1 MASGH
6 RQLLAETGRSGPTF
20 SNRHGMS
27 RWNLAG
33 QVDDIR
39 PLILDRRAGL
49 GGFAIATLVETSG
62 PAPREIGAQM
72 LITQDEHWGYLSG
85 GCIEADVAR
94 HGREA
99 IANGTPRLL
108 RYGEGSPWID
118 IQLACGTGISVLV
131 EPVADDDPAIAV
143 LLQGY
148 ADRRPVLWS
157 SDGITRQALAAEDA
171 QPIWDGV
178 RYARLFEPVLRLVL
192 IGEDATALASAA
204 MARQLGLEVAL
215 ITPNGPD
222 LPPFADIAYHRTAA
236 ADALDAIRLDRWT
249 AVAVLSHDREDDEA
263 ALARALLSDA
273 FYVGAIGARARL
285 DGRIALLRMHGVDEA
300 WIQRLHA
307 PIGLQGFGKAPR
319 DIALSLVA
327 EVARDFHARSAAA
340 RSSGASMSSSAP
352 ASSVSR

>member
-1 MASGH
+1 
-6 RQLLAETGRSGPTF
+6 
-20 SNRHGMS
+20 MS
-27 RWNLAG
+27 KWNLAA
-33 QVDDIR
+33 QADDIR
-39 PLILDRRAGL
+39 PLLTEQLAASQC
-49 GGFAIATLVETSG
+49 FAIATLVETSG

-99 IANGTPRLL
+99 MASGEPRLL

-131 EPVADDDPAIAV
+131 EPVGRDDPALAA

-148 ADRRPVLWS
+148 AARAPVLWTS
-157 SDGITRQALAAEDA
+157 NGTIRQALAPDA
-171 QPIWDGV
+171 GHAPWDGA
-178 RYARLFEPVLRLVL
+178 RYAKLFEPMLRLVL

-204 MARQLGLEVAL
+204 LACQLGLEVIL
-215 ITPNGPD
+215 ITPNGPE
-222 LPPFADIAYHRTAA
+222 LPPFAGIAYHRTAA
-236 ADALDAIRLDRWT
+236 AAALDAIGLDPWT

-285 DGRIALLRMHGVDEA
+285 DGRMAQLRMRGVGETRIA
-300 WIQRLHA
+300 QLHA

-319 DIALSLVA
+319 DIALALVA
-327 EVARDFHARSAAA
+327 EVVRDFQARSAAA
-340 RSSGASMSSSAP
+340 RSSGASMSSSTP
-352 ASSVSR
+352 LSLVSR

>member
-1 MASGH
+1 
-6 RQLLAETGRSGPTF
+6 
-20 SNRHGMS
+20 MS
-27 RWNLAG
+27 RWHLAA

-39 PLILDRRAGL
+39 PLLRDRLAASGRCAV
-49 GGFAIATLVETSG
+49 ATLVETSG

-72 LITQDEHWGYLSG
+72 LITHDEHWGYLSG

-94 HGREA
+94 HGREVMA
-99 IANGTPRLL
+99 TGTPRLL

-131 EPVADDDPAIAV
+131 EPVGSHDPAVAT
-143 LLQGY
+143 LLEGY
-148 ADRRPVLWS
+148 AARAPVVWT
-157 SDGITRQALAAEDA
+157 SDGTIRCARPPENAL
-171 QPIWDGV
+171 PLWDGTH
-178 RYARLFEPVLRLVL
+178 YARLFEPVLRLVL
-192 IGEDATALASAA
+192 IGEDATVLASAA
-204 MARQLGLEVAL
+204 MAQQLGLEVIL
-215 ITPNGPD
+215 ITPNGPETA
-222 LPPFADIAYHRTAA
+222 PFPDIGYYRTAA
-236 ADALDAIRLDRWT
+236 ADALDAVGLDRWT

-285 DGRIALLRMHGVDEA
+285 EGRIALLRMHGVDDGRIA
-300 WIQRLHA
+300 QLHA

-327 EVARDFHARSAAA
+327 EVVRDFQARSAAA

-352 ASSVSR
+352 RSAVSR

>member
-1 MASGH
+1 MSKWH
-6 RQLLAETGRSGPTF
+6 LA
-20 SNRHGMS
+20 
-27 RWNLAG
+27 A

-39 PLILDRRAGL
+39 PLLIGLRAGSR
-49 GGFAIATLVETSG
+49 GFAIATLVETSG

-99 IANGTPRLL
+99 IASREPRLL

-131 EPVADDDPAIAV
+131 EPVASDEPAVAA
-143 LLQGY
+143 LLHGS
-148 ADRRPVLWS
+148 ATRTPVLWTS
-157 SDGITRQALAAEDA
+157 NGRVRRAVPPKADVPFWDG
-171 QPIWDGV
+171 PIWNGAQ
-178 RYARLFEPVLRLVL
+178 YSRLFEPVLRLVL

-204 MARQLGLEVAL
+204 LAHQLGLEVIL
-215 ITPNGPD
+215 ITPNGPEQ
-222 LPPFADIAYHRTAA
+222 PPFADIGYHRTAA
-236 ADALDAIRLDRWT
+236 AQALDATGLDRWT

-273 FYVGAIGARARL
+273 FYVGAIGARSRL
-285 DGRIALLRMHGVDEA
+285 EGRKALLRMHGVEEA
-300 WIQRLHA
+300 RIARLHA

-327 EVARDFHARSAAA
+327 EVVRDFQARSAAA
-340 RSSGASMSSSAP
+340 RSSGASMSSNVP
-352 ASSVSR
+352 PSSVGR